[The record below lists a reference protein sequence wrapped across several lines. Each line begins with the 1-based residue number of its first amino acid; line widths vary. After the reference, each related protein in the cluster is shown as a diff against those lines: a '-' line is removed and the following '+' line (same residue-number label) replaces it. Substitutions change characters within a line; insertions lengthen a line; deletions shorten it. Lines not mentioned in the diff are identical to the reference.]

1 MTNLIRAS
9 IALLTVLMIAG
20 CAHTG
25 EHKHAKYLRDG
36 VLKQGIHKQ
45 AFLDVWGPPDNT
57 KMTET
62 PESISA
68 GWGVYGGRFYS
79 GKRALEIWNYEKYG
93 VELVFSQQEL
103 VNYKTLKSTQELK
116 SFAKPKPATE

>member
-57 KMTET
+57 KMT
-62 PESISA
+62 
-68 GWGVYGGRFYS
+68 R
-79 GKRALEIWNYEKYG
+79 N
-93 VELVFSQQEL
+93 
-103 VNYKTLKSTQELK
+103 
-116 SFAKPKPATE
+116 